1 MTLSLRIL
9 RSVPTRA
16 TVAAVAA
23 LVSAAAP
30 LRAQSSE
37 DTAVR
42 YALAG
47 FMDAL
52 NSLDADRMAT
62 FFADEIT
69 AFVPVAQADRVTGKA
84 AVTKI
89 FRDFVVRTRA
99 TVAELNLVPEDV
111 EVETSRDLA
120 VATFQVHDATDNV
133 VRRRTFVFKRIRGK
147 WLIRHFHASDLAL
160 PGR

>member
-1 MTLSLRIL
+1 M
-9 RSVPTRA
+9 RSVAFAAAIALA
-16 TVAAVAA
+16 T
-23 LVSAAAP
+23 AAAP

-52 NSLDADRMAT
+52 NALDADRMTA
-62 FFADEIT
+62 FFADDIT
-69 AFVPVAQADRVTGKA
+69 AFVPLVQADRVNGKA

-99 TVAELNLVPEDV
+99 TVAELNLVPEDI
-111 EVETSRDLA
+111 EVEASKDLG
-120 VATFQVHDATDNV
+120 VAIFQVHDAAANA

-147 WLIRHFHASDLAL
+147 WLIRHFHASDLASL
-160 PGR
+160 SGGH